1 MASPQIAVYVMFFAL
16 GTLLWVYYRAGGARL
31 PEGTA
36 ADRVLP
42 FFIMRELPPGWRG
55 LLTVAVFAPAMSTT
69 SSALNSL
76 ASATVLDFFA
86 LRPGNT
92 VLRAKAATLAW
103 GLVVMVAGLLAWRLG
118 SVLEL
123 IVKVNSYFYGCLL
136 GVFLLG
142 MLTERAIAAGA
153 RYGLMAGM
161 AAVLLC
167 SAWQPALWIWFGG
180 IGCLVSMAVG
190 YCFSLWKFDEIRYR
204 SAERHTIDP
213 SQGINGTCDVAISG
227 GTHRRHR
234 KSAGRFRQAAAKR
247 TSRPVSRSRSGG
259 SARPLVRGERLRHRS
274 ASLPPARRHHGG
286 RRGHHR
292 LYQFRRVPPAPHR
305 RCACPRV
312 GFPEHRGSGNP
323 HADGR

>member
-1 MASPQIAVYVMFFAL
+1 MPAERGCP
-16 GTLLWVYYRAGGARL
+16 RARR
-31 PEGTA
+31 

-42 FFIMRELPPGWRG
+42 FFIMRELPSGWRG

-92 VLRAKAATLAW
+92 VLRAKAATLVW
-103 GLVVMVAGLLAWRLG
+103 GLVVMGAGLLAWRLG

-167 SAWQPALWIWFGG
+167 SAWQPALWIWFGA
-180 IGCLVSMAVG
+180 IGCLVCDGRRLLLEFM
-190 YCFSLWKFDEIRYR
+190 EIR
-204 SAERHTIDP
+204 
-213 SQGINGTCDVAISG
+213 
-227 GTHRRHR
+227 
-234 KSAGRFRQAAAKR
+234 
-247 TSRPVSRSRSGG
+247 
-259 SARPLVRGERLRHRS
+259 
-274 ASLPPARRHHGG
+274 
-286 RRGHHR
+286 
-292 LYQFRRVPPAPHR
+292 
-305 RCACPRV
+305 
-312 GFPEHRGSGNP
+312 
-323 HADGR
+323 